1 MSEGE
6 EKTEEPS
13 DRKLKKARDDGKIAT
28 YKDFVSSALSAV
40 LFFYIIIK
48 LTSINDSFKVMFLSV
63 LNQQDTSFENTI
75 IKVIPSLISSGTST
89 VIPLCA
95 LAFISVVVFTV
106 VVNGGIVL
114 SFKPLKPDIKR
125 VNPADGLKKIFGSKA
140 FIDLG
145 KSLLKLIVLAAALYL
160 TTLTYLNDLIR
171 TPVGGLEGL
180 PVMLAHVS
188 NPIIFISIGIFII
201 LGVMDLPLQYFL
213 FRKDQK
219 STKSEVKRENK
230 ESDGAPELKRERKRM
245 EKELADMPTK
255 IGVKNSSFVVYND
268 NVAVGL
274 RYVAGETHVPFITSR
289 AKTGDAAL
297 KLIEQARELKIPL
310 VKREEL
316 SDGIAKQHQIGAYL
330 NAKYFNGVAE
340 VLREAKLV

>member
-48 LTSINDSFKVMFLSV
+48 LSSISDTFKVMFLSV
-63 LNQQDTSFENTI
+63 LNEQNTSFENTV
-75 IKVIPSLISSGTST
+75 IKIIPSLISSSTSA

-95 LAFISVVVFTV
+95 LAFISIVVFTI

-114 SFKPLKPDIKR
+114 SFKPLKPDVKR
-125 VNPADGLKKIFGSKA
+125 INPADGLKKIFGSKA

-145 KSLLKLIVLAAALYL
+145 KSLIKLIVLGAALYL

-188 NPIIFISIGIFII
+188 KPIIYISIGIFII

-255 IGVKNSSFVVYND
+255 IGVKNSSLIVYND

-274 RYVAGETHVPFITSR
+274 RYVAGETHVPFVTSR
-289 AKTGDAAL
+289 AKTGEAAL
-297 KLIEQARELKIPL
+297 KLLEQARELKIPL
-310 VKREEL
+310 IKRDEL
-316 SDGIAKQHQIGAYL
+316 TDGLAKQHQIGSYL

-340 VLREAKLV
+340 ALREAKLV

>member
-1 MSEGE
+1 MSDGE

-28 YKDFVSSALSAV
+28 YKDFVSSGLSGI

-48 LTSINDSFKVMFLSV
+48 LNSINDAFKVIFLNV
-63 LNQQDTSFENTI
+63 LNEQDTSFDNTI
-75 IKVIPSLISSGTST
+75 IKVIPSMINSSWST

-95 LAFISVVVFTV
+95 LAVITVVVLTI
-106 VVNGGIVL
+106 VVNGGVVL
-114 SFKPLKPDIKR
+114 SFKPLAPDVKR
-125 VNPADGLKKIFGSKA
+125 INPADGLKKLFGSKA
-140 FIDLG
+140 FVDLG
-145 KSLLKLIVLAAALYL
+145 KSLLKLIVLGAALTITML
-160 TTLTYLNDLIR
+160 ADLNDIIK
-171 TPVGGLEGL
+171 TPVGGLDGL

-213 FRKDQK
+213 FIKEQK

-255 IGVKNSSFVVYND
+255 LGVQNSSLIIYND
-268 NVAVGL
+268 NVAIGL
-274 RYVAGETHVPFITSR
+274 RYVAGETHVPYVTSR
-289 AKTGDAAL
+289 GKTIESAL
-297 KLIEQARELKIPL
+297 KLLEIAGELKIPK
-310 VKREEL
+310 VKRDEL
-316 SDGIAKQHQIGAYL
+316 ADGIAKQQQVGTYL

-340 VLREAKLV
+340 ALREAKLV